1 MFKIL
6 SNVSVF
12 KVDVAFEPYGLSLEI
27 RFLIKRIFRIET
39 PSCSSVRLRF
49 APWIDLRNGID
60 YCISRLASNTG
71 RRTEKQ
77 LPETPCIQRHSA
89 RRSGICSRL

>member
-1 MFKIL
+1 MTISGFESLFLETMFKIL

-27 RFLIKRIFRIET
+27 RFLIKRVFRIGT

-49 APWIDLRNGID
+49 APWIELLNGID
-60 YCISRLASNTG
+60 YCISRLASSTG
-71 RRTEKQ
+71 
-77 LPETPCIQRHSA
+77 
-89 RRSGICSRL
+89 